1 MIGAAGYT
9 FPLGVDWGNVMR
21 RIALW
26 TVPIGLGALVAL
38 NLDDMRRY
46 MKIHRM

>member
-1 MIGAAGYT
+1 
-9 FPLGVDWGNVMR
+9 VEWGNAMR

-26 TVPIGLGALVAL
+26 TLLIGLGALVAL

-46 MKIHRM
+46 MKIRRM